1 MRIIKALTSN
11 EYTDESGDLWK
22 ASSST
27 SYSATYG
34 TYKAFDGN
42 WSTFWAPGTGDTTLS
57 SGRELP
63 CWLQIEL
70 PVEEKI
76 TGYVIKGAK
85 STEYPKGWTLQG
97 SNDGV
102 VFDDLDTQT
111 SSTLL
116 SNNKE
121 NHFSVSTENSYKIYR
136 LYITDSCDY
145 CGVSVFN
152 IKKSSDYYTTWE
164 ELTGKTNELITNVMV
179 KDTKYDDNSHTI
191 TNSTDWLKYKGNS
204 ITKFTLNGNSWIGFN
219 STNED
224 LKVNRRDAAMYS
236 IYWEWG
242 KMRNRHGFAR
252 LRWDGYSNYKQ
263 TSSAYRLTY
272 DVIIFDTG
280 DILLSMLNIPTS
292 NYDGT
297 FSLDGVTYAK
307 PTASNPYVTFYA
319 QSDGTYIA
327 KNELPQGDYL
337 YIKKYLIRD
346 GEMYYNVVDGAL
358 NEITVTDL
366 TAQVFTDSGMD
377 DVPSG
382 DLIKTLA
389 SPDVLVW
396 CDDDTAEIN
405 ATATVTATPF
415 PQTVERTI
423 TVVHESIT
431 GIENAT
437 ATVEGLPVFSCSFD
451 GGTAYEAHNGTDWV
465 TVDSSGGMSKE
476 QLESIS
482 TDQWNAK
489 ISGLTEFIFR
499 VILQSADDTVTQI
512 KINFTN

>member
-11 EYTDESGDLWK
+11 EYTDDAGNIWK

-27 SYSATYG
+27 AYSGTYAA
-34 TYKAFDGN
+34 YKAFNGD
-42 WSTFWAPGTGDTTLS
+42 WSTFWAPGTGETTLS

-76 TGYVIKGAK
+76 TGYVLKGAK
-85 STEYPKGWTLQG
+85 STEYPKGWILQG
-97 SNDGV
+97 SNDSV
-102 VFDDLDTQT
+102 TFDDLDTQG

-116 SNNKE
+116 SNNTE
-121 NHFSVSTENSYKIYR
+121 NHFSINTENSYKIYR

-152 IKKSSDYYTTWE
+152 LKKSSNYYMTWE
-164 ELTGKTNELITNVMV
+164 ELTGKTNELLTTVMS
-179 KDTKYDDNSHTI
+179 KDTKYDDNSFEI
-191 TNSTDWLKYKGNS
+191 TNSTECVKYKGNS
-204 ITKFTLNGNSWIGFN
+204 ISSFYLNGNSWIGFN
-219 STNED
+219 SNSED
-224 LKVNRRDAAMYS
+224 LKVNRRDAVMYGV
-236 IYWEWG
+236 YWEWG
-242 KMRNRHGFAR
+242 KMRNKHSFAR
-252 LRWDGYSNYKQ
+252 LRWDGYSNYKN
-263 TSSAYRLTY
+263 TSNDYRLTY
-272 DVIIFDTG
+272 DLIIFDTG
-280 DILLSMLNIPTS
+280 DILLSMVNIPTS

-297 FSLDGVTYAK
+297 FSLDGVTYTK
-307 PTASNPYVTFYA
+307 PTAENPYVTFYA

-337 YIKKYLIRD
+337 YTKKYLIRD
-346 GEMYYNVVDGAL
+346 GATYYNVVDGAL
-358 NEITVTDL
+358 NEITVADL

-377 DVPSG
+377 DIPSG
-382 DLIKTLA
+382 DLLTSITE
-389 SPDVLVW
+389 PEVLMW
-396 CDDDTAEIN
+396 CDDDTAEISV
-405 ATATVTATPF
+405 AATVTATPF
-415 PQTVERTI
+415 PQSVERAI

-451 GGTAYEAHNGTDWV
+451 GGTTYEANNGTDWV

-476 QLESIS
+476 QLEAIS

-489 ISGLTEFIFR
+489 ISGLTDFIIRFT
-499 VILQSADDTVTQI
+499 LQDAGDTVTEVR
-512 KINFTN
+512 INFTN